1 MADPS
6 NAFWDQEGHFHTNAL
21 HWEGFPRLL
30 WESLSLFHYTEPPQY
45 DGVEYREEGVLRCR
59 VKMIIPQHPFRSSWH
74 PIEVEVVGY
83 RLVDT
88 LETAALEAIKLFCNQ
103 HPTEVAAYPIGLF
116 PTIDPGNLEW
126 NFRTEHLGH
135 MLGDLA
141 EETVRSITRFMD
153 VQHNYQ
159 ILLRHSMNQL
169 TCAAQGHYRN
179 TDRQVTQIVELQALV
194 TQKDE
199 IIAARDETI
208 LHRED
213 QINESDHIITQ
224 RDTVIEFLQAQ
235 IHDLILE
242 ADDAQAHLEELQQQP
257 ILPAVPIM
265 PEEEEEEEDPEEI
278 EGVSEIDSE
287 HGDPVLSPYHS
298 PSGSQSSVG
307 NFNDF

>member
-1 MADPS
+1 MAAPS
-6 NAFWDQEGHFHTNAL
+6 NAFWDQEGHFHTNGL
-21 HWEGFPRLL
+21 HWEGFPHLL

-88 LETAALEAIKLFCNQ
+88 LETAALEAIKLFSAQ
-103 HPTEVAAYPIGLF
+103 HPAEVAAYPIGLF

-126 NFRTEHLGH
+126 DFRTEHLGH

-141 EETVRSITRFMD
+141 EETVRNITRFMD
-153 VQHNYQ
+153 VQHHYQ
-159 ILLRHSMNQL
+159 ILLRHSMSQV
-169 TCAAQGHYRN
+169 TFAAQSHFQN
-179 TDRQVTQIVELQALV
+179 ADRQVTQIVELQAMV

-208 LHRED
+208 LRRED

-257 ILPAVPIM
+257 ILPAIPII
-265 PEEEEEEEDPEEI
+265 PEEEEEDPEEI

-307 NFNDF
+307 NFDDF

>member
-1 MADPS
+1 MAAPS

-30 WESLSLFHYTEPPQY
+30 WESLSLFHHTEPPQY
-45 DGVEYREEGVLRCR
+45 DGVEYHEEGVPRCR

-103 HPTEVAAYPIGLF
+103 HPTEAAAYPIGLF

-126 NFRTEHLGH
+126 NFWTEHLGH

-153 VQHNYQ
+153 VQHHYQ
-159 ILLRHSMNQL
+159 ILLRHSMSQL
-169 TCAAQGHYRN
+169 TCAAQSHYRN
-179 TDRQVTQIVELQALV
+179 ADRQVTQIVELQAL
-194 TQKDE
+194 
-199 IIAARDETI
+199 TI

-235 IHDLILE
+235 IHDLILD
-242 ADDAQAHLEELQQQP
+242 ADEVQAHLEELQQQP
-257 ILPAVPIM
+257 ILPAAPVM
-265 PEEEEEEEDPEEI
+265 PEEEEEDPEEI
-278 EGVSEIDSE
+278 EGVSELDSE

-298 PSGSQSSVG
+298 SSGSQSSVG
-307 NFNDF
+307 NFDDF

>member
-1 MADPS
+1 MAAPS
-6 NAFWDQEGHFHTNAL
+6 NAFWDHKGHFHTNAL
-21 HWEGFPRLL
+21 HWEGFSRLL

-59 VKMIIPQHPFRSSWH
+59 VKMTIPQHPFRSQWH

-88 LETAALEAIKLFCNQ
+88 IETAALEAIKLFCNQ

-141 EETVRSITRFMD
+141 EEIVRSLTRFMD
-153 VQHNYQ
+153 VQHYYQ
-159 ILLRHSMNQL
+159 ILLRHSMGQL
-169 TCAAQGHYRN
+169 TSAAQSHYRN
-179 TDRQVTQIVELQALV
+179 ADRQVTQIVELQAL
-194 TQKDE
+194 
-199 IIAARDETI
+199 
-208 LHRED
+208 
-213 QINESDHIITQ
+213 INESDHIITQ

-235 IHDLILE
+235 IHDLILA

-257 ILPAVPIM
+257 ILPVAPVM
-265 PEEEEEEEDPEEI
+265 PEEEEDPEEI

-298 PSGSQSSVG
+298 SSGSQSSIG
-307 NFNDF
+307 NFDNF

>member
-1 MADPS
+1 MAAPS
-6 NAFWDQEGHFHTNAL
+6 NAFWDQEGRFHTNAL

-30 WESLSLFHYTEPPQY
+30 WESLSLFHYMEPPQY
-45 DGVEYREEGVLRCR
+45 DGVEYREEGVNRCR
-59 VKMIIPQHPFRSSWH
+59 VKMTILQHPFRSSWH

-83 RLVDT
+83 HLVDT

-116 PTIDPGNLEW
+116 PTIDPDNSEW

-141 EETVRSITRFMD
+141 EETVRIITRFMD
-153 VQHNYQ
+153 VQHHYQ
-159 ILLRHSMNQL
+159 ILLRHGMNQI
-169 TCAAQGHYRN
+169 TGVAQSHYRN
-179 TDRQVTQIVELQALV
+179 ADRQVTQIVELQALV

-199 IIAARDETI
+199 IIAASDETI
-208 LHRED
+208 LHCED

-235 IHDLILE
+235 IHDLILV
-242 ADDAQAHLEELQQQP
+242 ADDAQAHIEELQQQP
-257 ILPAVPIM
+257 ILPAIPIM
-265 PEEEEEEEDPEEI
+265 PEAEEEDPEEI

-287 HGDPVLSPYHS
+287 HGDPVLSPYHP
-298 PSGSQSSVG
+298 PSGSQSSIG
-307 NFNDF
+307 NFDDF

>member
-1 MADPS
+1 MAAPS

-21 HWEGFPRLL
+21 HWEGLPRLL
-30 WESLSLFHYTEPPQY
+30 WESLSLFHYTESPQY
-45 DGVEYREEGVLRCR
+45 DGVEYHEEGVPRCQ

-74 PIEVEVVGY
+74 SIEVEVVGY
-83 RLVDT
+83 RLVHT
-88 LETAALEAIKLFCNQ
+88 IETAALEAIKLFCNQ

-116 PTIDPGNLEW
+116 PTI

-141 EETVRSITRFMD
+141 EETVRSLTRFMD
-153 VQHNYQ
+153 VQHHYQ
-159 ILLRHSMNQL
+159 VTIGLVGRWTS
-169 TCAAQGHYRN
+169 AAQSHYRN
-179 TDRQVTQIVELQALV
+179 ADHQVTQIVKLQALV

-199 IIAARDETI
+199 IIVARDETI

-242 ADDAQAHLEELQQQP
+242 ADDAQAHIEELQP
-257 ILPAVPIM
+257 HHILPAAPAM
-265 PEEEEEEEDPEEI
+265 SEEEEEDPEEI

-298 PSGSQSSVG
+298 PSGSQSSIG
-307 NFNDF
+307 NFDDL

>member
-1 MADPS
+1 
-6 NAFWDQEGHFHTNAL
+6 
-21 HWEGFPRLL
+21 
-30 WESLSLFHYTEPPQY
+30 
-45 DGVEYREEGVLRCR
+45 
-59 VKMIIPQHPFRSSWH
+59 
-74 PIEVEVVGY
+74 VEVVGY

-153 VQHNYQ
+153 VQHHYQ
-159 ILLRHSMNQL
+159 ILLLHSMGQL
-169 TCAAQGHYRN
+169 TGVAQSHYRN
-179 TDRQVTQIVELQALV
+179 GDRQVTQIVELQALV
-194 TQKDE
+194 TQKEE

-257 ILPAVPIM
+257 ILPTAPAM
-265 PEEEEEEEDPEEI
+265 PEEEEDPEEI

-298 PSGSQSSVG
+298 SSGSQSSVG
-307 NFNDF
+307 NFDDF

>member
-1 MADPS
+1 MAAPS
-6 NAFWDQEGHFHTNAL
+6 NAFWDQEGHFHTNGL
-21 HWEGFPRLL
+21 HWEGFPHLL

-88 LETAALEAIKLFCNQ
+88 LETAALEAIKLFSAQ
-103 HPTEVAAYPIGLF
+103 HLAEVAAYPIGLF

-126 NFRTEHLGH
+126 DFRTEHLGH

-141 EETVRSITRFMD
+141 EETVHNITRFMD
-153 VQHNYQ
+153 VQHHYQ
-159 ILLRHSMNQL
+159 ILLRHSMSQV
-169 TCAAQGHYRN
+169 TFAAQSHFQN
-179 TDRQVTQIVELQALV
+179 ADRQVTQIVELQAMV

-208 LHRED
+208 LRRED

-257 ILPAVPIM
+257 ILPARPII
-265 PEEEEEEEDPEEI
+265 PEEEEEDPEEI

-307 NFNDF
+307 NFDDF

>member
-1 MADPS
+1 MAAPS
-6 NAFWDQEGHFHTNAL
+6 NAFWDHEGHFHTNAL

-45 DGVEYREEGVLRCR
+45 DGVEYREEEVLRCR
-59 VKMIIPQHPFRSSWH
+59 DKMTIPQHPFRSQWH

-88 LETAALEAIKLFCNQ
+88 IETAALEAIKLFCNQ

-116 PTIDPGNLEW
+116 PIIDSGNSER

-135 MLGDLA
+135 MLGELA

-153 VQHNYQ
+153 VQYHYQ
-159 ILLRHSMNQL
+159 ILLRHSMSQL
-169 TCAAQGHYRN
+169 TSAAQSHYRN
-179 TDRQVTQIVELQALV
+179 ADRQVTQIVELQALV

-224 RDTVIEFLQAQ
+224 CDTVIEFLQAQ
-235 IHDLILE
+235 IHNLILA
-242 ADDAQAHLEELQQQP
+242 ADDAQAHLEELQQQL
-257 ILPAVPIM
+257 ILPAAPVM
-265 PEEEEEEEDPEEI
+265 PEEEEEDLEEI

-298 PSGSQSSVG
+298 SSGSQSSIG
-307 NFNDF
+307 NFDDF